1 MRRLILGLVGGSNA
15 LNGLTMLTV
24 GPRWYALVPGVTDT
38 GPYNGHF
45 IQDIG
50 IAFLIAGLAL
60 AATAWRPALWPAGL
74 AGASFLAGHALLHL
88 AGLVAGH
95 AHHAAFDLAVIVVP
109 AALAVITAIPAKEI
123 RHA

>member
-15 LNGLTMLTV
+15 LNGLTMLTA
-24 GPRWYALVPGVTDT
+24 GQRWYALVPGVTET

-60 AATAWRPALWPAGL
+60 AATTWRPALWPAGV
-74 AGASFLAGHALLHL
+74 AGAGFLAGHALLHL
-88 AGLVAGH
+88 AGLAAGH
-95 AHHAAFDLAVIVVP
+95 AHHAAFDLAAIVVP
-109 AALAVITAIPAKEI
+109 AALAVIAAIPAKEI
-123 RHA
+123 HHV